1 VGIAHQHSDT
11 FGNDHITHNSKI
23 NIVILWVK
31 FLSNYQLPV
40 TNYQHIKLNILCFFH
55 FELFMTLSP
64 TTKVDIKTSNWQVFI
79 HKVVNLPWTWRIT
92 IGYLTVMLFVPI
104 IAMFL
109 KASTE
114 SPARFWEIATSEL
127 ALATYNVTF
136 VTSLLAALLNGVFGT
151 LIAWVLVRYDFPLKR
166 IVDATVDLPFAL
178 PTAVAG
184 LTLATVYSDNGWIGS
199 LLAPLGIKVSFTR
212 LGVWVAMVF
221 ISLPF
226 IVRTVQPVLQEMEHD
241 VEEAA
246 WSLGASQWQTFSKV
260 ILPPL
265 FPSILTGVALGFS
278 RAVGEYGSTVIIASN
293 TPFQDLIAP
302 VLIFQRLEQYD
313 YSGATVIGIVLL
325 TISLVMLLGINLLQG
340 WSRRYDNK

>member
-1 VGIAHQHSDT
+1 MVIGRKLLVGAGIT
-11 FGNDHITHNSKI
+11 RPYKTENEHILIFMAISSPPQLRSQNTSVVQRLWRS
-23 NIVILWVK
+23 IV
-31 FLSNYQLPV
+31 Q
-40 TNYQHIKLNILCFFH
+40 
-55 FELFMTLSP
+55 
-64 TTKVDIKTSNWQVFI
+64 
-79 HKVVNLPWTWRIT
+79 LPWTWRIT
-92 IGYLTVMLFVPI
+92 LGYLTVMLLVPVV
-104 IAMFL
+104 AMFA

-114 SPARFWEIATSEL
+114 TPAEFWRIATSPI
-127 ALATYNVTF
+127 ALATYDVTF
-136 VTSLLAALLNGVFGT
+136 TTSLMAAAINGVFGT

-166 IVDATVDLPFAL
+166 FVDASVDLPFAL

-199 LLAPLGIKVSFTR
+199 LFAPLGIKISFTR
-212 LGVWVAMVF
+212 LGVGVAMIF

-226 IVRTVQPVLQEMEHD
+226 IIRTVQPVLQEMEKD
-241 VEEAA
+241 IEEAA
-246 WSLGASQWQTFSKV
+246 WCLGASGWQTFWRV

-293 TPFQDLIAP
+293 TPFKDLIAP

-325 TISLVMLLGINLLQG
+325 GISLVMLLGINLLQAWG
-340 WSRRYDNK
+340 RRYG